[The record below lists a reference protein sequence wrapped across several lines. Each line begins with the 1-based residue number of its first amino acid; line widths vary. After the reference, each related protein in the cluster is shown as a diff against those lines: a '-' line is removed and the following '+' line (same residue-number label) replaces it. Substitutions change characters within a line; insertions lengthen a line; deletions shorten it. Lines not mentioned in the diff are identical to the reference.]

1 MTYEYQVGEWYK
13 TLGGFE
19 AQVLDVNY
27 KSAGHGQRIVGK
39 IKRDNGEG
47 LITWESDGSFVGEK
61 QPNQYDLLPPVERKE
76 RWVNVYKECVGSG
89 SWSSKERAEENAD
102 CNYIGLIRIIFE
114 GDDFTVEK
122 VTG

>member
-1 MTYEYQVGEWYK
+1 MTYEYKVGEWYK
-13 TLGGFE
+13 TRGGYE
-19 AQVLDVNY
+19 AQVLDVNFNSGGG
-27 KSAGHGQRIVGK
+27 KPLLGK
-39 IKRDNGEG
+39 IKFDDREVPY
-47 LITWESDGSFVGEK
+47 TWKKDGNWSQAGTPSE
-61 QPNQYDLLPPVERKE
+61 YDLMPPVERKE

-102 CNYIGLIRIIFE
+102 CNYIGMIRIVIE